1 VVNSGKPKPPNL
13 PYFLNSSDSAPLT
26 KLAQEFEDVAQHT
39 KAVLRSVGIEPVEL
53 EKTAAQGGV
62 YFEKKNAPAGHKS
75 ECY

>member
-1 VVNSGKPKPPNL
+1 
-13 PYFLNSSDSAPLT
+13 
-26 KLAQEFEDVAQHT
+26 LAQEFEDVAQHT
-39 KAVLRSVGIEPVEL
+39 KAVLRSVDIEPVEL